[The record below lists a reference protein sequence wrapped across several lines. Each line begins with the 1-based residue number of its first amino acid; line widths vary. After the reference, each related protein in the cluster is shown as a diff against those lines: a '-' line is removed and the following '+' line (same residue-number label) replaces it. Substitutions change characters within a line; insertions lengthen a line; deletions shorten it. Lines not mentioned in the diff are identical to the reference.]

1 MRKTCNL
8 LNMWFLYLL
17 SWIGIVIQL
26 SFVILSVAAGLYYI
40 AELIEEYTV
49 LTCRVIRVLILVTM
63 AIYLGMFLFEDL
75 PASLI
80 ICGILSQV
88 MHLLVLRTFPF
99 FDLTSLPFLGAVAFV
114 IINHYL
120 GFQYF
125 SSVYY
130 PFSQVLSYFT
140 ICLWFVPFAFFVSL
154 SANEN
159 VLPTLAETRPLTS
172 DENDVVTNYFSRRS
186 KRYGLLSFFNYAK
199 ESILPQR
206 VKKVF

>member
-1 MRKTCNL
+1 
-8 LNMWFLYLL
+8 MWFLYVL
-17 SWIGIVIQL
+17 SWVGLVVQL

-49 LTCRVIRVLILVTM
+49 LTCRVIRLLILITM
-63 AIYLGMFLFEDL
+63 AVYGGMFLFENF
-75 PASLI
+75 PASMI
-80 ICGILSQV
+80 ICGIISQV
-88 MHLLVLRTFPF
+88 MHLLVLKTFPF
-99 FDLTSLPFLGAVAFV
+99 FDLTSLPFIGSVAFV
-114 IINHYL
+114 VINHYL
-120 GFQYF
+120 AFKYF

-130 PFSQVLSYFT
+130 PFSEVLTYFT
-140 ICLWFVPFAFFVSL
+140 LCLWLIPFSFFVSL

-159 VLPTLAETRPLTS
+159 VLPTVSETRPLTA
-172 DENDVVTNYFSRRS
+172 DESDVVTNYFSRRS